1 MEPLLAAMP
10 AVKSP
15 EGHVHFKNKLMWTLG
30 ILILYFALTNI
41 PLFGLAS
48 SSQDVFMAWR
58 ALLAGASGSI
68 VHLGIGPI
76 VTASIVLQLLKG
88 ADILHID
95 TSEARGQVM
104 YMGLQKILILVMIVI
119 EAAPNLIGGF
129 MQPDPTI
136 AAQFF
141 GGNLFAVSL
150 LIFIQIC
157 IGGVLVF
164 LMDEVVTK
172 WGIGSGVG
180 LFIIAGISQALV
192 NGFINWTAVS
202 DPYPVGFFPRLFA
215 VVLDGANFVQYFG
228 TNLLAFATTIIIFLI
243 IVYVESTRIEIPLA
257 HAQVRGA
264 RARFPVKLIYASVLP
279 MILVRVL
286 QANIQMV
293 GMFLSNVG
301 ITILG
306 KFSGQTPQSGLM
318 YLSCAY
324 QRSHRL
330 DVVGV
335 PVSGTRPGKS
345 SSGWASIPPSWWS
358 AAQSSRSSGSRP
370 QVSIPRMS
378 HGRSRCPACLS
389 PGTEKSAGTGEVS
402 RPVHPPC
409 HDHRRGVHRYP
420 QCCREPLWCHR
431 CGKRYGVVTD
441 REYHVPAVRGD
452 RQPADHGDVPVHAD
466 VLWQRMI
473 DEGNRNGRKK
483 GHYHGCAGGR

>member
-1 MEPLLAAMP
+1 MGDLLDRMEPILAAMP

-15 EGHVHFKNKLMWTLG
+15 EGHVHFKNKLLWTLG

-41 PLFGLAS
+41 PVFGLAS
-48 SSQDVFMAWR
+48 SSQDVFVYWR

-150 LIFIQIC
+150 LIFVQIC

-164 LMDEVVTK
+164 FMDEVVTK

-192 NGFINWTAVS
+192 NGFINWTAIS

-215 VVLDGANFVQYFG
+215 VVFDGANFLQYFG
-228 TNLLAFATTIIIFLI
+228 NDLLAFVTTIAIFLI

-306 KFSGQTPQSGLM
+306 KFNGQTPTSGLM
-318 YLSCAY
+318 YFLAPINGPSTWMWWATDLGHAPWEVLL
-324 QRSHRL
+324 RMGV
-330 DVVGV
+330 DTTFMVVGGAIFALFWIKTAGLDSKDV
-335 PVSGTRPGKS
+335 ARQIQLSGMSIPGYRRNPQVLEKYLDRYIPRVTIIGGVFIGLLSVAANLFGVIGSVSGTGLLLT
-345 SSGWASIPPSWWS
+345 
-358 AAQSSRSSGSRP
+358 
-370 QVSIPRMS
+370 VSITYRLYEEIASQQIM
-378 HGRSRCPACLS
+378 
-389 PGTEKSAGTGEVS
+389 EM
-402 RPVHPPC
+402 
-409 HDHRRGVHRYP
+409 YP
-420 QCCREPLWCHR
+420 FMRTFF
-431 CGKRYGVVTD
+431 GK
-441 REYHVPAVRGD
+441 E
-452 RQPADHGDVPVHAD
+452 
-466 VLWQRMI
+466 
-473 DEGNRNGRKK
+473 
-483 GHYHGCAGGR
+483 

>member
-1 MEPLLAAMP
+1 MGDLLDRMEPILAAMP
-10 AVKSP
+10 AVKAP

-41 PLFGLAS
+41 PVFGLAS
-48 SSQDVFMAWR
+48 SSQDVFMYWR

-104 YMGLQKILILVMIVI
+104 YMGLQKILILVMIVV

-215 VVLDGANFVQYFG
+215 VVLDGANFIQYFG

-306 KFSGQTPQSGLM
+306 KFNGQTPQSGLM
-318 YLSCAY
+318 YFLAPISGPTDWMWWATDLGHAPWEVLL
-324 QRSHRL
+324 RMGI
-330 DVVGV
+330 DTTFMVVGGAIFALFWIKTAGLDSKDV
-335 PVSGTRPGKS
+335 ARQIQMSGMSIPGYRRNPQVLEKYLDRYIPRVTIIGGVFIGILSVVANLFGVIGAVSGTGLLLT
-345 SSGWASIPPSWWS
+345 
-358 AAQSSRSSGSRP
+358 
-370 QVSIPRMS
+370 VSITYRLYEEIASQQIM
-378 HGRSRCPACLS
+378 
-389 PGTEKSAGTGEVS
+389 EM
-402 RPVHPPC
+402 
-409 HDHRRGVHRYP
+409 YP
-420 QCCREPLWCHR
+420 FMRTFF
-431 CGKRYGVVTD
+431 GKD
-441 REYHVPAVRGD
+441 
-452 RQPADHGDVPVHAD
+452 
-466 VLWQRMI
+466 
-473 DEGNRNGRKK
+473 
-483 GHYHGCAGGR
+483 

>member
-1 MEPLLAAMP
+1 MGDLLDRMEPLLAAMP

-15 EGHVHFKNKLMWTLG
+15 EGHVHFKNKLMWTFG
-30 ILILYFALTNI
+30 ILVLYFALTNI
-41 PLFGLAS
+41 PVFGLAS
-48 SSQDVFMAWR
+48 SSQDVFLYWR

-95 TSEARGQVM
+95 TSETRGQVM

-129 MQPDPTI
+129 MQPDPVI
-136 AAQFF
+136 AQQFF
-141 GGNLFAVSL
+141 GGSLFAVSL

-180 LFIIAGISQALV
+180 LFIIAGISQAIV
-192 NGFINWTAVS
+192 NGFINWLPVS
-202 DPYPVGFFPRLFA
+202 DPYPVGFFPRLVA
-215 VVLDGANFVQYFG
+215 VVLDGANFIQYFG
-228 TNLLAFATTIIIFLI
+228 TELLAFVTTIAIFLI

-286 QANIQMV
+286 QANIQML
-293 GMFLSNVG
+293 GMFLSNIG

-306 KFSGQTPQSGLM
+306 KFDGQTPVSGLM
-318 YLSCAY
+318 YFLAPINGPT
-324 QRSHRL
+324 QWMWWTTDLGHAPWEILLRL
-330 DVVGV
+330 GIDTTFMVVGGAIFALFWIKTAGLDSKDV
-335 PVSGTRPGKS
+335 ARQIQMSGMSIPGYRRNPQVLEKYLDRYIPRVTVIGGVFIGLLSVIANLFGVIGAVSGTGLLLT
-345 SSGWASIPPSWWS
+345 
-358 AAQSSRSSGSRP
+358 
-370 QVSIPRMS
+370 VSITYRLYEEIASQQIM
-378 HGRSRCPACLS
+378 
-389 PGTEKSAGTGEVS
+389 EM
-402 RPVHPPC
+402 
-409 HDHRRGVHRYP
+409 YP
-420 QCCREPLWCHR
+420 FMRTFF
-431 CGKRYGVVTD
+431 GK
-441 REYHVPAVRGD
+441 E
-452 RQPADHGDVPVHAD
+452 
-466 VLWQRMI
+466 
-473 DEGNRNGRKK
+473 
-483 GHYHGCAGGR
+483 

>member
-1 MEPLLAAMP
+1 MGDLLDRMEPILAAMP

-15 EGHVHFKNKLMWTLG
+15 DGHVHFKNKLMWTLG

-41 PLFGLAS
+41 PVFGLSAS
-48 SSQDVFMAWR
+48 STDVFLYWR

-164 LMDEVVTK
+164 FMDEVVTK

-192 NGFINWTAVS
+192 NGFVNWTAVS

-215 VVLDGANFVQYFG
+215 VVLDGANFIQYFG
-228 TNLLAFATTIIIFLI
+228 KDLLAFATTIIIFLV

-306 KFSGQTPQSGLM
+306 KFNGQTPTSGLM
-318 YLSCAY
+318 YFLAPINGPTDWMWWATDLGHAPWEVLL
-324 QRSHRL
+324 RMGI
-330 DVVGV
+330 DITFMVVGGAIFALFWIKTAGLDSKDV
-335 PVSGTRPGKS
+335 ARQIQMSGMSIPGYRRNPQVLEKYLDRYIPRVTIIGGVFIGILSVVANLFGVIGSVSGTGLLLT
-345 SSGWASIPPSWWS
+345 
-358 AAQSSRSSGSRP
+358 
-370 QVSIPRMS
+370 VSITYRLYEEIASQQIM
-378 HGRSRCPACLS
+378 
-389 PGTEKSAGTGEVS
+389 EM
-402 RPVHPPC
+402 
-409 HDHRRGVHRYP
+409 YP
-420 QCCREPLWCHR
+420 FMRTFF
-431 CGKRYGVVTD
+431 GK
-441 REYHVPAVRGD
+441 E
-452 RQPADHGDVPVHAD
+452 
-466 VLWQRMI
+466 
-473 DEGNRNGRKK
+473 
-483 GHYHGCAGGR
+483 